1 MTMKIVVVE
10 DEIRIRE
17 GICNLIHKMFSQHE
31 IAGEAENG
39 EEGLTLIRNL
49 RPELV
54 ITDIRMES
62 MDGLQMLTQLQ
73 AEGIKF
79 KAIVLSAYSEFTYA
93 QEAIKLG
100 VNEYLLKPI
109 VVSDFAQAIKSIE
122 RQMEEEKT
130 DNPQILGDM
139 ENIMFGIIYGG
150 MQPNEEL
157 YQFIQ
162 KKYKFSGS
170 ETFAEVQIYVGKEH
184 AGKKYA
190 DRSEKMKHELTAEL
204 DKKED
209 LKYCILDNPKEYML
223 LLILYKCKE
232 LAKVERWF
240 QNYIMQYYGKNSRQ
254 EIGCGWTNVDGIT
267 QLKEAT
273 QTLAKYME
281 WNIALGGTIM
291 ISYPKILQVQTFP
304 CVYPIDLEN
313 EMKIALCT
321 YDMTKV
327 NKCMQRFKSYFADGQ
342 VYRPKEIKESYVR
355 FLWAMMNLAKEIGT
369 LREENVEQQKIL
381 ETIMNAVSLMQ
392 LEQVFEEVLENITPD
407 VQMENGTASLTI
419 KRAKSMIQEFYDTG
433 ITLDEITTRLNITPE
448 YLGTQFHREVGV
460 NFSTFIKE
468 LRMKKAKELL
478 LGSNMKLYEIA
489 EKVGY
494 TDAKYFSRVFRE
506 STGQLPAEYRKTN
519 K

>member
-1 MTMKIVVVE
+1 MKIVVVE

-162 KKYKFSGS
+162 KNINFQ
-170 ETFAEVQIYVGKEH
+170 EVKPLR
-184 AGKKYA
+184 KC
-190 DRSEKMKHELTAEL
+190 R
-204 DKKED
+204 
-209 LKYCILDNPKEYML
+209 YM
-223 LLILYKCKE
+223 
-232 LAKVERWF
+232 
-240 QNYIMQYYGKNSRQ
+240 
-254 EIGCGWTNVDGIT
+254 
-267 QLKEAT
+267 
-273 QTLAKYME
+273 
-281 WNIALGGTIM
+281 
-291 ISYPKILQVQTFP
+291 
-304 CVYPIDLEN
+304 
-313 EMKIALCT
+313 
-321 YDMTKV
+321 
-327 NKCMQRFKSYFADGQ
+327 
-342 VYRPKEIKESYVR
+342 
-355 FLWAMMNLAKEIGT
+355 
-369 LREENVEQQKIL
+369 
-381 ETIMNAVSLMQ
+381 
-392 LEQVFEEVLENITPD
+392 
-407 VQMENGTASLTI
+407 
-419 KRAKSMIQEFYDTG
+419 
-433 ITLDEITTRLNITPE
+433 
-448 YLGTQFHREVGV
+448 
-460 NFSTFIKE
+460 
-468 LRMKKAKELL
+468 
-478 LGSNMKLYEIA
+478 
-489 EKVGY
+489 
-494 TDAKYFSRVFRE
+494 
-506 STGQLPAEYRKTN
+506 
-519 K
+519 